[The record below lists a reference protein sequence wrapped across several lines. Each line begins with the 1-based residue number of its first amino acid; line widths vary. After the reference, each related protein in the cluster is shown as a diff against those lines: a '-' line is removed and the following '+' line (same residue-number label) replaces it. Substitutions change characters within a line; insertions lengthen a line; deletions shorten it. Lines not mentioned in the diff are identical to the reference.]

1 MTIKNLNRARI
12 APHVSAL
19 VDTFIS
25 ESVRQRNPQF
35 VNFIKSYL
43 EFLESAHGSG
53 YIQNTLVNQRN
64 IESQEEQFLR
74 RIEKEIGLFVPR
86 EYAASPRVFYNKIS
100 ELWRA
105 KGSQESIKTFFRL
118 FLNDPVEVRFP
129 WDSVLKSSDGIW
141 LIANKLRVSII
152 AGKPEDLL
160 GKNIEQLQEFAQGRV
175 ERIEKRVYSNEI
187 VYELVLVREELV
199 GNFRV
204 GNTIRTFDGLVIA
217 EVYNSVVNLKIT
229 NGGSGYKLGD
239 KIELK
244 GLEGTTFTAFVN
256 QIDENG
262 KILSITIS
270 EFGAGTTPK
279 HILNI
284 GNLGRPFFLDEFV
297 LKSIEDEQAALVAD
311 LYVEDKYV
319 EDEYVANIGD
329 TGAPPVLPVQD
340 LTFDNS
346 VITFDNNIITFDNN

>member
-1 MTIKNLNRARI
+1 MAIKNLNRARI

-19 VDTFIS
+19 VDTFIP
-25 ESVRQRNPQF
+25 EAIRQRNPQF

-53 YIQNTLVNQRN
+53 YIQNTLVNQRD
-64 IESQEEQFLR
+64 IELQEEQFLK

-86 EYAASPRVFYNKIS
+86 EYSASPRIFYNKIT

-105 KGSQESIKTFFRL
+105 KGSQEAIQTFFRL

-129 WDSVLKSSDGIW
+129 WDSVLKPSDGQW
-141 LIANKLRVSII
+141 LISNKLRVSII
-152 AGKPEDLL
+152 EGNPEDFL
-160 GKNIEQLQEFAQGRV
+160 GKDIEQLEEFARGKV
-175 ERIEKRVYSNEI
+175 ERIEKRVYSNEV
-187 VYELVLVREELV
+187 VYELVLVREEIV
-199 GNFRV
+199 GNFSV
-204 GNTIRTFDGLVIA
+204 GSTIRTLDGLVIA
-217 EVYNSVVNLKIT
+217 EVYNSVVNLKIV
-229 NGGSGYKLGD
+229 NGGFGYELGD

-256 QIDENG
+256 DVDENG
-262 KILSITIS
+262 TILSVTIS

-297 LKSIEDEQAALVAD
+297 LKSVAEEQAAQVAD
-311 LYVEDKYV
+311 LYVAQEYV
-319 EDEYVANIGD
+319 EEEYVANID
-329 TGAPPVLPVQD
+329 TTPLPPPIVSS
-340 LTFDNS
+340 TFDS
-346 VITFDNNIITFDNN
+346 STITFDKNNITFDSN